1 MSLPEGYH
9 MQKGS
14 ILLELFSWTAQRSV
28 LVILATV
35 IITIGSALSVIHVT
49 HLNRQLY
56 SRLQDLQQ
64 QQDLLESEYEKLLLE
79 QSAWAD
85 YSRVEKISKS
95 RLAMKTP
102 VAGDVIMVPY
112 E

>member
-1 MSLPEGYH
+1 MSMSVGFH

-14 ILLELFSWTAQRSV
+14 ILLELFRWSAQRSV

-102 VAGDVIMVPY
+102 VAGDVIMVTY

>member
-35 IITIGSALSVIHVT
+35 IITIGSALGVIHVT

-64 QQDLLESEYEKLLLE
+64 RQDLLESEYEKLLLE